1 MPPFGLV
8 EEDKSRMDSPK
19 STSRLHSLSSVKG
32 RIIVGFGLLVVA
44 LVAVVACSAWLAR
57 KHQANLDEMEQY
69 TAVADLLQD
78 AQIGSGT
85 TATFL
90 YGYVTTGN
98 EELLPTINAS
108 LAMSD
113 ANIGEAL
120 ARETARDGALVADLT
135 AIKTTRS
142 TLTAGTHEMVSL
154 VKAGEVDAAAAM
166 LEATAPGYSEWV
178 LQLTSAVKYEQ
189 EQASA
194 LKSQADRAGDL
205 AFWLLV
211 ISGATGAS
219 FGLAASVF
227 IARSILKPLS
237 SLELTARAVAAGNMD
252 ARSDTRGP
260 RELEHLGT
268 TLNSM
273 IATVQQRTDEL
284 QLANEELQER
294 YRQLVD
300 ARAEAAADALTG
312 LGNHRAFHL
321 RISEEIGRA
330 AEIGATVGLI
340 MLDIDGFKAVNDSQG
355 HLVGDDVLR
364 GVAHSLARAVGRE
377 DAYRYGGDEF
387 VVIVPAGDRQKTAR
401 IAEALRHAVAGG
413 ANGGE
418 GQVTISLGIASFP
431 ETAGSAE
438 ELVYGADAAMY
449 WAKSAGKNRVG
460 DWSELA
466 KTAASDGA
474 TSATEPREGSVTP
487 RIPTGHRT

>member
-1 MPPFGLV
+1 
-8 EEDKSRMDSPK
+8 MDEAVAIEK
-19 STSRLHSLSSVKG
+19 AKG
-32 RIIVGFGLLVVA
+32 HHHV
-44 LVAVVACSAWLAR
+44 
-57 KHQANLDEMEQY
+57 ANLEDMSK
-69 TAVADLLQD
+69 T
-78 AQIGSGT
+78 GT
-85 TATFL
+85 
-90 YGYVTTGN
+90 
-98 EELLPTINAS
+98 ELHDNTERLI
-108 LAMSD
+108 
-113 ANIGEAL
+113 AL
-120 ARETARDGALVADLT
+120 
-135 AIKTTRS
+135 S
-142 TLTAGTHEMVSL
+142 Q
-154 VKAGEVDAAAAM
+154 AGERQQAISGM
-166 LEATAPGYSEWV
+166 EAVTPRYMQWV
-178 LQLTSAVKYEQ
+178 LGLTQAVSSEQ

-194 LKSQADRAGDL
+194 LKSRADRAGDL

-237 SLELTARAVAAGNMD
+237 SLESTARAVAAGNMD

-260 RELEHLGT
+260 RELEHLGE

-284 QLANEELQER
+284 RLANEELEER

-330 AEIGATVGLI
+330 EEIGSPVGLI
-340 MLDIDGFKAVNDSQG
+340 MLDIDGFKGVNDSRG
-355 HLVGDDVLR
+355 HLVGDEILR

-387 VVIVPAGDRQKTAR
+387 VVIVPGGDHHKTAR
-401 IAEALRHAVAGG
+401 TAEALHHAVAGG
-413 ANGGE
+413 ANGGD
-418 GQVTISLGIASFP
+418 GKVTISLGIASFP

-460 DWSELA
+460 DWNELT
-466 KTAASDGA
+466 KTLASDGPTPA
-474 TSATEPREGSVTP
+474 TKPRDGTGTPSV
-487 RIPTGHRT
+487 PTGHRT